1 MNSALANRRVRLLL
15 GILAIAFAITFLRA
29 FWLQG
34 VRADALAARATSQ
47 HREVVTLPARRGTI
61 VDRTGVQ
68 LAIGEDATTVYAN
81 PHQVRNPRAVALT
94 VGRALEIDPETLY
107 PLLSDRSRGFVFLA
121 RKADP
126 ARAAILER
134 RRLPGLGFYHEER
147 RSYPQG
153 TVAAQVLGYAGID
166 NRGLAGLELGLDRL
180 VSGRAGRETLI
191 KDPFGRVIDV
201 VAAKPEQRGRDVVLT
216 LDHTLQANAEAVL
229 NETVYKWRARAA
241 TAIVLDPRT
250 GAILA
255 MAGAPS
261 FDANHYPDA
270 ARAIQRVRAV
280 TDTYEP
286 GSTYKVVTVGAAL
299 SEGLVSPSSAF
310 TLPYEIEVADRTIH
324 EVEERGTETM
334 SVAQI
339 LSRSSNIGA
348 VTLAQLLGKERLA
361 RWITRFG
368 FGRPT
373 GLDFPGESPGIVLP
387 EERWS
392 GSTIGNVP
400 LGQGIAVTPIQ
411 MASAYAAI
419 ANGGVWTKPH
429 LVDRVVGEPRA
440 PLKRRRILSRETAD
454 QLNAMLRLVI
464 TEGTGTLAKVPG
476 YVVAGKT
483 GTAAKPD
490 QTGGYSETRY
500 VASFIGLVPAT
511 RPELVIL
518 VAVDEPQR
526 EIWGGDVAA
535 PAFAEIATFA
545 LQYLEVPPDDLG

>member
-1 MNSALANRRVRLLL
+1 VNSALANRRVRLLL
-15 GILAIAFAITFLRA
+15 AVLALAFAITFLRA

-47 HREVVTLPARRGTI
+47 HREVVTLPAGRGTI

-81 PHQVRNPRAVALT
+81 PRQIRNPRAVALAAD
-94 VGRALEIDPETLY
+94 RALDIDPETLY
-107 PLLSDRSRGFVFLA
+107 PLLADQSRGFVFLA

-126 ARAAILER
+126 EHAAALER

-180 VSGRAGRETLI
+180 LSGRAGRETLI

-201 VAAKPEQRGRDVVLT
+201 VGAKPEQRGRDVVLT

-250 GAILA
+250 GAVLA

-299 SEGLVSPSSAF
+299 SEGLVSPSSTF
-310 TLPYEIEVADRTIH
+310 TLPYSLEVADRTIH

-339 LSRSSNIGA
+339 LSRSSNVGA
-348 VTLAQLLGKERLA
+348 VMLAQLLGKERLA
-361 RWITRFG
+361 QWITRFG

-387 EERWS
+387 VERWS

-411 MASAYAAI
+411 MAAAYAAI
-419 ANGGVWTKPH
+419 ANGGMWTKPH

-440 PLKRRRILSRETAD
+440 PLQRRRILSRDTAD

-490 QTGGYSETRY
+490 STGGYSETRY